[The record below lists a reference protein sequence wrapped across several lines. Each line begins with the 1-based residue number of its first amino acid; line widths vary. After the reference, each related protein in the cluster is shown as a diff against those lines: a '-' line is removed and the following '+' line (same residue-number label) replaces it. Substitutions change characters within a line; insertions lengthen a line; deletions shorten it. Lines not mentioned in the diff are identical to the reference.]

1 MKFAAGM
8 EHLQKKNPLNVFLY
22 FKKSNGLGRRFAPE
36 WPSPFRLLSTDLC
49 AVPIRQTDL
58 MFSDYKVRKISEDKY
73 TVANPHTADADV
85 VVL

>member
-1 MKFAAGM
+1 
-8 EHLQKKNPLNVFLY
+8 
-22 FKKSNGLGRRFAPE
+22 
-36 WPSPFRLLSTDLC
+36 
-49 AVPIRQTDL
+49 